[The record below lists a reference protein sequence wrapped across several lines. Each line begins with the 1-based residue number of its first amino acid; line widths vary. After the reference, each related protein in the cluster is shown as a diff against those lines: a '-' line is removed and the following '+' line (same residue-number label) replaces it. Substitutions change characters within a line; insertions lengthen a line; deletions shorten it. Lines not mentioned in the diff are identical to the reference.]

1 MKLELEKTGDNT
13 WNVKVDG
20 EVTETVVEKLNINPI
35 LDGVDDFTSII
46 NNATETM
53 EKLGESIIAT
63 MTRWQR
69 FVNWLLRLFRGRVK
83 EVKTAKNEWDDEF
96 FG

>member
-1 MKLELEKTGDNT
+1 MKFELEKTGDNT

-35 LDGVDDFTSII
+35 LDGVDEFTSTV
-46 NNATETM
+46 NDATKTM
-53 EKLGESIIAT
+53 KELGETITVI

-83 EVKTAKNEWDDEF
+83 KVKIVKTEWDDEF